1 VTSLLDRAAAL
12 ADDVLQPAAAEVDA
26 SGMIPPSHFAA
37 LAGAGLYGLALAEPA
52 ALPAVTEVLAG
63 GCLATTFTWMQHHGP
78 VRTLAALG
86 DPRLAEATSGGLRC
100 GVALAGAVP
109 DPPLLWATRE
119 DGGWR
124 LDGHAPLV
132 TGWGLID
139 LVQVAVRDVATAD
152 APDEEAGI
160 VTALLDARAAPGLTA
175 RPLALLAADA
185 SRTVALRFDGVHL
198 PDELVSGLT
207 TRSAFLAGMTA
218 SARVNGALA
227 LGVAGRCVR
236 LIAETGRADA
246 VVERLRTELDAA
258 RAELDAAL
266 AAAVAEQAPDPAG
279 GMACS
284 PPAGAPPAST
294 PPIGSPPAG
303 SSPAG
308 SSPAGS
314 PRAGSPHAG
323 SPPAGA
329 PLDAAA
335 RMATARAAAS
345 ALAHRAAGALVVAA
359 GSRAVLDGHP
369 AGRLVREAAFTLVAA
384 GRAEIRA
391 DLLTRFAGCP
401 SAAAQ

>member
-1 VTSLLDRAAAL
+1 MTSLLDRAAAL

-258 RAELDAAL
+258 RAELTRRSRPPLRSRHRIPPGWPA
-266 AAAVAEQAPDPAG
+266 PAG
-279 GMACS
+279 S
-284 PPAGAPPAST
+284 PPAGAPPASAVAPRRLPT
-294 PPIGSPPAG
+294 RRLPTRTARRSTRLRGWPPPGPPRA
-303 SSPAG
+303 SSPTG
-308 SSPAGS
+308 
-314 PRAGSPHAG
+314 PRARWWSP
-323 SPPAGA
+323 
-329 PLDAAA
+329 
-335 RMATARAAAS
+335 T
-345 ALAHRAAGALVVAA
+345 

-369 AGRLVREAAFTLVAA
+369 AGRLLREAAFTLVAA

>member
-236 LIAETGRADA
+236 LIAATGRPDA

-284 PPAGAPPAST
+284 PPASSPPAGSPPAST
-294 PPIGSPPAG
+294 PPASTPPA
-303 SSPAG
+303 STPPA
-308 SSPAGS
+308 STP
-314 PRAGSPHAG
+314 PAG

>member
-1 VTSLLDRAAAL
+1 MTSLLDRAAAL

-26 SGMIPPSHFAA
+26 GGVIPPSHFAA

-86 DPRLAEATSGGLRC
+86 DPRLGAAAAGRLRC

-139 LVQVAVRDVATAD
+139 LVQVAVRDVATAG

-227 LGVAGRCVR
+227 LGVAGRCVC
-236 LIAETGRADA
+236 LVAETGAAAVAD
-246 VVERLRTELDAA
+246 RLRAELDAA

-266 AAAVAEQAPDPAG
+266 AAAAAEQAPDPAG
-279 GMACS
+279 GMAGSPRAGAPPSSTPPVGS
-284 PPAGAPPAST
+284 PPAGAPP
-294 PPIGSPPAG
+294 
-303 SSPAG
+303 
-308 SSPAGS
+308 
-314 PRAGSPHAG
+314 
-323 SPPAGA
+323 
-329 PLDAAA
+329 DAAA

-359 GSRAVLDGHP
+359 GSRAILDGHP

-391 DLLTRFAGCP
+391 DLLARVGGR
-401 SAAAQ
+401 